1 MPRNVYSEINL
12 HIVWHTKNSC
22 SLIKPEMEQTVYDH
36 VRRRAVDPGEVFVH
50 EIGGTANH
58 IHMAVAIPPTI
69 LISEWIGQVKGG
81 SSHDLNELAIYDGD
95 FHWQTG
101 YGVVSFGTKDLP
113 WVKEYIQYQKRHH
126 DQKTWQE
133 RLEQITHPDA

>member
-22 SLIKPEMEQTVYDH
+22 FLIKPDMEQTVYDYI
-36 VRRRAVDPGEVFVH
+36 RRRAIAPGEVFIH

-58 IHMAVAIPPTI
+58 VHIAVTIPPTI
-69 LISEWIGQVKGG
+69 PISEWIGQVKGG
-81 SSHDLNELAIYDGD
+81 SSHDLNELAICSGD

-101 YGVVSFGTKDLP
+101 YGVVSFGTKELP
-113 WVKEYIQYQKRHH
+113 WVKEYIQNQKRHH
-126 DQKTWQE
+126 DRETWQK
-133 RLEQITHPDA
+133 RLERITRLDA